1 MTIRRR
7 TRWTA
12 FTLVELFTV
21 STRSRAA
28 FTPVELPAVSQR
40 RRAAF
45 TLVELLVVIAIIG
58 ILVALLLPAI
68 QAAREAARRT
78 QCQTHLKNIGLA
90 VLNHVDARKV
100 FPTAGSRYLR
110 RTPAPKFEL
119 EENIENGKPLGP
131 DRQGLGWSYQILPYI
146 EETNAVRATK
156 MIDLQSVVIGIYV
169 CPSRREPR
177 TTWSDTFTAVIA
189 FMDYAS
195 AVPCTFTNANRTTRY
210 DPRTGVPL
218 TVNALQTLSRSYY
231 GGTAGGEVPADNTLY
246 DGVIVRTPWR
256 WTNTVTATGMQNGVR
271 LKNAT
276 GLVKHADIL
285 DGSSKTFMIAE
296 KYVRND
302 NYEGSFTGT
311 NRNSDDRGWSD
322 GFDADIARSSCF
334 GPLSDGDATGWAT
347 NPPLANYFGDNFT
360 AAVAGLWNVLHFGSA
375 HSSGINAVF
384 ADGSVHSFSYDVDI
398 TIFNAMGSRNGEEVH
413 DMTGVN

>member
-1 MTIRRR
+1 MSIRRR
-7 TRWTA
+7 TT
-12 FTLVELFTV
+12 
-21 STRSRAA
+21 
-28 FTPVELPAVSQR
+28 
-40 RRAAF
+40 AAF

-78 QCQTHLKNIGLA
+78 QCQNHLKNIGLA

-100 FPTAGSRYLR
+100 FPTAGAKYLR

-131 DRQGLGWSYQILPYI
+131 DRQGLGWAYQILPYI
-146 EETNAVRATK
+146 EETSAFANAKKST
-156 MIDLQSVVIGIYV
+156 DLESIVVGIYV

-177 TTWSDTFTAVIA
+177 TGWSEGFGAVIA
-189 FMDYAS
+189 FIDYAS
-195 AVPCTFTNANRTTRY
+195 AVPCTFTTPARTTRY
-210 DPRTGVPL
+210 NPATGVPL
-218 TVNALQTLSRSYY
+218 TLASLQNLSRSYF
-231 GGTAGGEVPADNTLY
+231 GGTAGTNGEPPDNTLY

-256 WTNTVTATGMQNGVR
+256 WQSTNTTTGKQIGVVPR
-271 LKNAT
+271 NVT

-302 NYEGSFTGT
+302 NYEGSFSGV
-311 NRNSDDRGWSD
+311 NRNSDDRGWAD

-334 GPLSDGDATGWAT
+334 GPMSDGDSVGWQA
-347 NPPLANYFGDNFT
+347 PLMNYFGDGPFP
-360 AAVAGLWNVLHFGSA
+360 VAGLYNVLHFGSA
-375 HSSGINAVF
+375 HTSGINSAF
-384 ADGSVHSFSYDVDI
+384 ADGSVRSFNYDIDVVV
-398 TIFNAMGSRNGEEVH
+398 FNALGSRNGEEQV
-413 DMTGVN
+413 DLAGVN